1 LLSISI
7 KTASKHI
14 AQMNVFLFSSSCA
27 SHCGNFFSGSRLI
40 SESASGGRT
49 DWAPYSL
56 FKEQSVQ
63 QMAKMNLGT
72 LGL

>member
-1 LLSISI
+1 
-7 KTASKHI
+7 
-14 AQMNVFLFSSSCA
+14 MNVFLFSSSCA
-27 SHCGNFFSGSRLI
+27 SHCGNSFRGYRRI
-40 SESASGGRT
+40 SESASGGRM

-63 QMAKMNLGT
+63 QTAKMNLGT